1 MEVLEG
7 LARESG
13 GPRRR
18 KESQAETRA
27 RLIAVGREHFLRY
40 GLGGAVAERIA
51 TEAGYTRGA
60 LYANFSNKEEL
71 FVAVLQA
78 SAESRKLE
86 FRAILEVP
94 GGVEDRLRAMREAI
108 GNLVTNPDW
117 MLLQAEFQ
125 ANALRFPAIREAYLE
140 QQARRRLDGAALLR
154 EFAGQLGLELS
165 GTPEEVVEVIGSL
178 TEGLAARQAVLGRD
192 DPEAAVHAE
201 RSRQLAMLCFDR
213 LVWAGGR

>member
-40 GLGGAVAERIA
+40 GLGGAV
-51 TEAGYTRGA
+51 
-60 LYANFSNKEEL
+60 YANFSNKEEL